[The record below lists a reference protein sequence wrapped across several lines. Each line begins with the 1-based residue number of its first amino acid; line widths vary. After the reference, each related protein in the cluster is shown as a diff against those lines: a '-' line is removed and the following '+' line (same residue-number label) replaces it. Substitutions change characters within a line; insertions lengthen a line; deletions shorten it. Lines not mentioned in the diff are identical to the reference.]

1 MISLEPEMTYR
12 IKANNPLDPTR
23 GSPIGAVQYWQM
35 IEATLSGP
43 RIDATLSATG
53 ADWMQ
58 MSDDGFA
65 RPNVR
70 TQLVTHDGA
79 VILLRCTGLVQQTPA
94 FQRAAEA
101 DQPTGWDDQYMRLSM
116 AFTTNDARY
125 RWLEQ
130 SLFVAAGRL
139 LGTARV
145 EYAVHRV
152 T

>member
-1 MISLEPEMTYR
+1 MTYR
-12 IKANNPLDPTR
+12 VRTRSPLDPTR
-23 GSPIGAVQYWQM
+23 GSPAGAVQYWQVS
-35 IEATLSGP
+35 EATLSGP

-53 ADWMQ
+53 GDWMQ
-58 MSDDGFA
+58 MSEDGFW
-65 RPNVR
+65 RPHVR
-70 TQLVTHDGA
+70 AQFVTHDGA
-79 VILLRCTGLVQQTPA
+79 VVLLRYTGLVQQTPA
-94 FQRAAEA
+94 FKRAAEA

-116 AFTTNDARY
+116 TFATSDARY

-139 LGTARV
+139 LGTGHI